1 MVCCKKLTYLTL
13 PKEIQTLDQTWHC
26 LCVYYRKGS
35 LMANRAQN
43 KALATIFLFQGAYFV
58 VTGIWPVLNMA
69 SFITATGP
77 KQDTWL
83 VEMVGLL
90 SASIGLT
97 YLVASLRKQRLP
109 LVLGYATSVSFLVM
123 DITYVASQVINRI
136 YLLDAAI
143 QCLFLTALT
152 FFLIKDRSAS
162 GKLQR

>member
-1 MVCCKKLTYLTL
+1 
-13 PKEIQTLDQTWHC
+13 
-26 LCVYYRKGS
+26 
-35 LMANRAQN
+35 
-43 KALATIFLFQGAYFV
+43 
-58 VTGIWPVLNMA
+58 MA